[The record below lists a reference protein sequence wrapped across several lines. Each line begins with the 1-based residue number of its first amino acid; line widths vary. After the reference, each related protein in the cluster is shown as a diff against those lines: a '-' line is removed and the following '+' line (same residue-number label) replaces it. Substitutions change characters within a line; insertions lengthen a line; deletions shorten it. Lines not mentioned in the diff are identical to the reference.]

1 MTVMASTWLDGFGDW
16 AWPGGPNPA
25 VEVGPAAWVPSTPLM
40 AVEAAP
46 LHPRVA
52 APRASTLPRPLRVAR
67 LVLLLAVAGATFALS
82 NRFIFARTVPPSRAV
97 TTPLLLP
104 AVLTN
109 PFSTA
114 PALPAHETAS
124 SPEAPAPAVPVVL
137 ARYSA
142 GGEVAQLTFASAAL
156 RHRDRFLVYLPPHYA
171 ASPTRRYPVIYL
183 LHGDRQPASSFVR
196 LGVPQALD
204 ALISGHAIKPVI
216 AVMLQGGGAPAD
228 WENGWSGNYYSYV
241 GEVQQLVDRSLRTVA
256 NRSGRAIAGYSMGGF
271 GAMNIALTQLRSYS
285 VVESWEGQF
294 SNLAPRLAA
303 DRRLLHSLPLQAF
316 VWGGAQDRVVN
327 SALDAPW
334 AAALR
339 AAGAN
344 ARSAVYPGA
353 HAFAPIEAHLRAML
367 SFAARAL
374 RS

>member
-1 MTVMASTWLDGFGDW
+1 MASTWLDGFGDW

-25 VEVGPAAWVPSTPLM
+25 VDVGPATWVPSTPLM

-52 APRASTLPRPLRVAR
+52 APRVSTLPRPLRLAR

-82 NRFIFARTVPPSRAV
+82 NRFIFSRTVPASHAV

-124 SPEAPAPAVPVVL
+124 VPEAPAPAVPVVL
-137 ARYSA
+137 TRYSA

-171 ASPTRRYPVIYL
+171 TSQTRYPVIYL

-196 LGVPQALD
+196 LGVPQALG
-204 ALISGHAIKPVI
+204 ALISSHAINPVI

-256 NRSGRAIAGYSMGGF
+256 SRSGRAIAGYSMGGF
-271 GAMNIALTQLRSYS
+271 GAMNIALTQLRDYS

-294 SNLAPRLAA
+294 TSLAPKLAA
-303 DRRLLHSLPLQAF
+303 DRRLLHELPLQAF
-316 VWGGAQDRVVN
+316 VWGGAQDRTVD

-334 AAALR
+334 AAELR
-339 AAGAN
+339 AAGAH

-353 HAFAPIEAHLRAML
+353 HAFGPIETHLRAML